1 MTKLITAA
9 LTAVL
14 ITGGLL
20 TGCSSGD
27 ATNTPP
33 VPTTAATDANGNNA
47 KLVVPGD
54 LIGKNAKLADDEI
67 RKTGF
72 VNINYGS
79 TDTTATVD
87 PTHLADWT
95 VTKVD
100 PAGGA
105 LAQSNDNIVITVAK
119 Q

>member
-1 MTKLITAA
+1 MTKLTTAT

-14 ITGGLL
+14 ITGGLF
-20 TGCSSGD
+20 TACSSGD

-47 KLVVPGD
+47 KLVIPGD
-54 LIGKNAKLADDEI
+54 LIGKNAQVADDEI

-72 VNINYGS
+72 VNIKYGS
-79 TDTTATVD
+79 TDTTVSVD
-87 PTHLADWT
+87 PAHLADWT

-100 PAGGA
+100 PAGGS

>member
-1 MTKLITAA
+1 MTKLTTAT

-47 KLVVPGD
+47 KLVIPTD
-54 LIGKNAKLADDEI
+54 LVGKNAQLADDEI

-72 VNINYGS
+72 VNIKYGT
-79 TDTTATVD
+79 TDTTVSVD
-87 PTHLADWT
+87 PAHLADWT

-100 PAGGA
+100 PAGGS
-105 LAQSNDNIVITVAK
+105 LAQSNDNIVVTVTK